1 MTRRKP
7 RELRWV
13 APARDD
19 LAAIVEHIA
28 QRAPDTAKEFAERLL
43 DHVEILAH
51 QPHVGSICESYPKAR
66 YLVHGNFVIYYTV
79 HRQEVVVRAVVRG
92 ARLFRADWLRRQ

>member
-7 RELRWV
+7 RELRWL
-13 APARDD
+13 AAARDD

-28 QRAPDTAKEFAERLL
+28 RRAPDTAQEFADRLL

-79 HRQEVVVRAVVRG
+79 HRQEVVIRAVVRG